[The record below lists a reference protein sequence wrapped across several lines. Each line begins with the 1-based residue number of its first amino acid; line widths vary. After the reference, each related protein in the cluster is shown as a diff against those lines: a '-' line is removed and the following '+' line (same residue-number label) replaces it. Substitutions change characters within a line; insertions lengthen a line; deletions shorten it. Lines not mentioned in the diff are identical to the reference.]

1 MSAFPSGPGAM
12 GARKARIGTTLIELI
27 LAFLILVIALLS
39 VSGLISFG
47 HRGTQKDFRM
57 VQGIQ
62 LLEDTMNRFLV
73 ASCSQLLT
81 SLPGTT
87 PVTFTAP
94 LLGIPLGPIRVGS
107 TDYAVSA
114 TLVKQSV
121 SFSTCELDI
130 TTSPPEYNRNSP
142 ATWRFSA
149 ATDRNGRFDGLA
161 LPHRVVKIHV
171 VVGWTETL
179 HNVQRRVE
187 AVSFAVDFTP

>member
-1 MSAFPSGPGAM
+1 MTS
-12 GARKARIGTTLIELI
+12 RNGTTLIELI
-27 LAFLILVIALLS
+27 LAFLILVVAVLA

-81 SLPGTT
+81 MVPGTP
-87 PVTFTAP
+87 PVTFSNP
-94 LLGIPLGPIRVGS
+94 VMNIPLGAIRVGS
-107 TDYAVSA
+107 TDYSVSA
-114 TLVKQSV
+114 TLSRQSV

-130 TTSPPEYNRNSP
+130 TNSPPEYNKNSP
-142 ATWRFSA
+142 ATWRFSP
-149 ATDRNGRFDGLA
+149 ATNRNGNFDGVS

-171 VVGWTETL
+171 VVRWLESIQ
-179 HNVQRRVE
+179 NIQRRVE

>member
-1 MSAFPSGPGAM
+1 MIMPRNGAGM
-12 GARKARIGTTLIELI
+12 AGVRRGTTLIELI

-81 SLPGTT
+81 ALPGTT

-94 LLGIPLGPIRVGS
+94 LLGIPLGPIRIGN

-114 TLVKQSV
+114 TLSKQAV
-121 SFSTCELDI
+121 SFSTRELDI
-130 TTSPPEYNRNSP
+130 TTSPPEYDRTRP

-149 ATDRNGRFDGLA
+149 ATDRNGRYDGVN

-171 VVGWTETL
+171 IVGWTELL
-179 HNVQRRVE
+179 HNAQRRVE